1 MTRPILYSFRRCPY
15 AMRARLSIV
24 ASGLQVELREILLR
38 DKAPA
43 FLAASP
49 KGTVPVV
56 VNGDTVIEESLDV
69 MEWALGQSDPQGLLY
84 AGPEARELV
93 LRCESEFK
101 GHLDRFK
108 YAVRYDDVDRE
119 EERKLASV
127 YLREL
132 DRRLDG
138 QEYLFGE
145 RIGFADIG
153 IAPFVRQFA
162 NTDRAWFDGQDW
174 PNLIRWLDGFI
185 NSDRFQSIMNKYPK
199 WEEGDAETLFP
210 VS

>member
-1 MTRPILYSFRRCPY
+1 
-15 AMRARLSIV
+15 MRARLSIA

-56 VNGDTVIEESLDV
+56 VDGDQVIEESLDV
-69 MEWALGQSDPQGLLY
+69 MEWALGQRDPEDLLY
-84 AGPEARELV
+84 AGSQARKLIE
-93 LRCESEFK
+93 RCEAEFK

-108 YAVRYDDVDRE
+108 YAVRYEDVDPE
-119 EERKLASV
+119 AERKLAST

-132 DRRLDG
+132 DQRLDG
-138 QEYLFGE
+138 QAYLFGD
-145 RIGFADIG
+145 RIGMADIG

-162 NTDRAWFDGQDW
+162 NTDRAWFDAQDW
-174 PNLIRWLDGFI
+174 PNLIRWLDAFI
-185 NSDRFQSIMNKYPK
+185 NSDRFQSIMTKYPK

-210 VS
+210 AS